1 MLNFE
6 LAAIVSSS
14 GVNKFSMKKVLIVA
28 EDMCRLNL
36 LSFFFFEKVSTL
48 SDKHAAYRKLS
59 KTGSALKSK
68 PQQTADYL

>member
-6 LAAIVSSS
+6 PAAIVSSS
-14 GVNKFSMKKVLIVA
+14 GINKFSMKKILAVA

-48 SDKHAAYRKLS
+48 SDKHAAHRKLS

-68 PQQTADYL
+68 PQQIADYL